1 MAAGQLTAGQRAWEQ
16 RQGLLVTKQH
26 WQNLASAAA
35 AIVLELV
42 GLLGMDL
49 TAFLGGVE
57 GAVGPFCWLA

>member
-1 MAAGQLTAGQRAWEQ
+1 MAGGQLTAGQRAWEQ

-35 AIVLELV
+35 AIVLEL
-42 GLLGMDL
+42 LGMDL